1 MDGLQKIFPP
11 GEFALLAVILA
22 LPLIGAI
29 VNGIFGKRLGKQAV
43 TMMALVAVGG
53 SFLASLVSF
62 LLLRNA
68 QAAAHAKGAEGAVRF
83 IWQGWEWVRVSGRH
97 DMAQVPLEVAF
108 SFDALNGVMSL
119 VVTGVGFLIH
129 LYSTKYMEQD
139 AGYHRF
145 FAYLNLFVFSM
156 LVLILGNSL
165 PVLFVGWEG
174 VGLCSYL
181 LIGFWFEGEQNAA
194 AGKKAFITNRI
205 GDFGLIVAMA
215 LILYY
220 VGSLDWSGIEGG
232 RMNLLTKVQMWP
244 IGNQVPGT
252 GLIQNSL
259 PSVAEWLNRPRF
271 VTAATLVGL
280 ALFLGCA
287 GKSAQFPLYVWLPD
301 AMAGPTPVSAL
312 IHAATMVTA
321 GVYLVCRMA
330 GVFVLSPAAMF
341 TIALV
346 GAFTA
351 LLAASIAFVQNDI
364 KKVLAYS
371 TVSQLGYMFLG
382 VGVGAFT
389 AGFFH
394 VVTHAFFKACLFL
407 AAGSVI
413 YAMHKRI
420 HDTDASQDM
429 RNMGGMKKYMPF
441 TFAAFVMAW
450 VAIIGV
456 PGTSGFF
463 SKDEILFKAYT
474 SSVAFPIPDGK
485 MIDPRTGKVALQMF
499 GWPSWGP
506 TVLYAMG
513 VIGAVMTAFYMSRLV
528 FGIFWGDFKGWKVV
542 KGWKEPEHEEHHDE
556 HHGHHGEALEGP
568 KPKESPWQITAP
580 ILILGGL
587 SVVAGFLNAHP
598 LHIAP
603 LEHFLEPV
611 FSFANG
617 TKEVVAAGTKGPGVV
632 LHPNS
637 QSLMWPLMAPGLLAL
652 VAGAGGA
659 FYVYM
664 QQAGGPAKMLAEK
677 FPGLHALVYD
687 KWRVD
692 ELYEETIIG
701 AVDSLAEF
709 AVVFDK
715 VVVDGIVA
723 RLTSFVVAAAGTGL
737 RFVQTGHAQA
747 YAAVMVVGAG
757 GLGWFF
763 IAPHASVTVKP
774 DEAGGTYEVSA
785 APGLG
790 YQYRWDSDGD
800 GKPDSERFSSQA
812 TLPVPL
818 ERGKSKKVV
827 LEVKNA
833 FERVSKREIVLSRP
847 KLDASRGPGPGVIQ
861 VEQGPD
867 GQLRGV
873 LPGQNR
879 PVPLRPQGG
888 LPQPGAEPGQPPPGG
903 MPMRMPPPGR
913 PNPAEPPHQHQPGD
927 VH

>member
-1 MDGLQKIFPP
+1 MHGLQKIFPP
-11 GEFALLAVILA
+11 TEFALLVVILA

-29 VNGIFGKRLGKQAV
+29 VNGIFGKRLGKEAV
-43 TMMALVAVGG
+43 TTMALFAVGG
-53 SFLASLVSF
+53 AFVASLVSF
-62 LLLRNA
+62 VMLASA
-68 QAAAHAKGAEGAVRF
+68 QSAAHAKGAEGAVRF
-83 IWQGWEWVRVSGRH
+83 IWKGWEWVRVSGRH
-97 DMAQVPLEVAF
+97 DLGQIPVAIDF

-129 LYSTKYMEQD
+129 LYSTKYMEKD
-139 AGYHRF
+139 ESYHRF
-145 FAYLNLFVFSM
+145 FTYLNLFIFSM
-156 LVLILGNSL
+156 LVLILGDSL

-181 LIGFWFEGEQNAA
+181 LIGFWFGDEKNAT

-215 LILYY
+215 LLLYY
-220 VGSLDWSGIEGG
+220 VGALDWTGIEGG
-232 RMNLLTKVQMWP
+232 RANLLTRVQMWP
-244 IGNQVPGT
+244 VGNQVPFSD
-252 GLIQNSL
+252 LIQGSL
-259 PSVAEWLNRPRF
+259 PSFFEWLNRPRH
-271 VTAATLVGL
+271 VSAASLVGL

-330 GVFVLSPAAMF
+330 GVFVLSPAVMF
-341 TIALV
+341 TVAFV
-346 GAFTA
+346 GAATA

-394 VVTHAFFKACLFL
+394 VLTHAFFKACLFL

-420 HDTDASQDM
+420 HDTDASQDL
-429 RNMGGMKKYMPF
+429 RNMGGMKKYMPY

-485 MIDPRTGKVALQMF
+485 IIDPRSGKVALEMW

-506 TVLYAMG
+506 TVLYVMG
-513 VIGAVMTAFYMSRLV
+513 VLGAVMTAFYMSRLV
-528 FGIFWGDFKGWKVV
+528 FGIFWGDFKGWKIV
-542 KGWKEPEHEEHHDE
+542 KGYKAPAHDE
-556 HHGHHGEALEGP
+556 HHDDHHHEAGPLEGP
-568 KPKESPWQITAP
+568 KPVESPWQITAP

-587 SVVAGFLNAHP
+587 SIVAGFLNAHP

-603 LEHFLEPV
+603 LEHLLEPV

-617 TKEVVAAGTKGPGVV
+617 KEIVAAGSKGPGVV

-637 QSLMWPLMAPGLLAL
+637 QTLMWPLMVPGLLAL

-659 FYVYM
+659 FWVYI
-664 QQAGGPAKMLAEK
+664 QNAGGPARALAEK

-692 ELYEETIIG
+692 EFYEETIIG

-709 AVVFDK
+709 AVVFDR

-723 RLTSFVVAAAGTGL
+723 RLTAFTVAIAGSGL
-737 RFVQTGHAQA
+737 RLVQTGHVQA
-747 YAAVMVVGAG
+747 YAAVMVVGVG

-763 IAPHASVTVKP
+763 VAPHATTIVKS
-774 DEAGGTYEVSA
+774 DEASGSYEITA

-800 GKPDSERFSSQA
+800 GKPDADAFTAQA
-812 TLPVPL
+812 SLAVSL
-818 ERGKSKKVV
+818 ERGQQKKVV

-833 FERVSKREIVLSRP
+833 FERVSKRQIVLSRP
-847 KLDASRGPGPGVIQ
+847 KQDASKGGPGTIQ
-861 VEQGPD
+861 IEQGPD

-873 LPGQNR
+873 VPGQNR
-879 PVPLRPQGG
+879 PLELRRP
-888 LPQPGAEPGQPPPGG
+888 PPPPPGG
-903 MPMRMPPPGR
+903 ARPGQPTPLRMAPPPGR
-913 PNPAEPPHQHQPGD
+913 PNPAEPHQHQPGD